1 MTEVMWVSGVF
12 VKSECRGIIEGN
24 GPSCLTKN
32 RVMQQRGKSSVPS
45 PLEVM
50 LDTMNENRST
60 SGMTCQIKR
69 RLPDGSLIDADA
81 RALGTLGTKSRMA
94 YAAQNLKQMK
104 PAERTAWA
112 LEMKDYA
119 NKLYA
124 ERDFKEA
131 MEKYVEALAA
141 SNFGNISSGS
151 KNLTDDTSKVTED
164 FQNPTNEEADFVY
177 VSNPQSSSNIDSL
190 IIPVLCNLAA
200 CCIELKE
207 FAKALKFSDSA
218 IELRPRCGKALM
230 RRGMALVHI
239 GEYIKGIQALQSAL
253 DVKDEGV
260 IEVGRDI
267 VDVSDARLQPCM
279 IISETDR
286 YRIPVLID
294 RAERGRA
301 MHQKNKLNQAN
312 QMKKVFGST
321 ESVKKHATMENSVL
335 EENMPKGDV
344 AKVAPSSFVSSFWA
358 LLLILILAVVFVYL

>member
-1 MTEVMWVSGVF
+1 
-12 VKSECRGIIEGN
+12 
-24 GPSCLTKN
+24 
-32 RVMQQRGKSSVPS
+32 
-45 PLEVM
+45 
-50 LDTMNENRST
+50 
-60 SGMTCQIKR
+60 
-69 RLPDGSLIDADA
+69 
-81 RALGTLGTKSRMA
+81 MA

-112 LEMKDYA
+112 LEMKYYA

-141 SNFGNISSGS
+141 SNFGTATSASQSS
-151 KNLTDDTSKVTED
+151 TDDPSIARADLRNNDPPNV
-164 FQNPTNEEADFVY
+164 EADFVF
-177 VSNPQSSSNIDSL
+177 VSSPQSSSNIDSL

-239 GEYIKGIQALQSAL
+239 GEYVKGLQALQSAL

-267 VDVSDARLQPCM
+267 VDISDARLQPCM

-286 YRIPVLID
+286 YRIPVLIE

-301 MHQKNKLNQAN
+301 MHQKNKINQAS

-321 ESVKKHATMENSVL
+321 DSVKKYTARENLVQ
-335 EENMPKGDV
+335 EETVQKGDV
-344 AKVAPSSFVSSFWA
+344 AKEAPSSYVSSLWV
-358 LLLILILAVVFVYL
+358 LLFILILAVVFVYL